1 MRAGTD
7 PESGAGSFQGRQSSP
22 ECCFRQAV
30 CDAWVFVDPDVMF
43 WAGSAV
49 LIAGLAVLIIFYLK
63 HRRRHAGF
71 IALETT
77 NTAQE
82 RPV

>member
-1 MRAGTD
+1 MFFPPGGMRFMGVVY
-7 PESGAGSFQGRQSSP
+7 Q
-22 ECCFRQAV
+22 
-30 CDAWVFVDPDVMF
+30 DAMF